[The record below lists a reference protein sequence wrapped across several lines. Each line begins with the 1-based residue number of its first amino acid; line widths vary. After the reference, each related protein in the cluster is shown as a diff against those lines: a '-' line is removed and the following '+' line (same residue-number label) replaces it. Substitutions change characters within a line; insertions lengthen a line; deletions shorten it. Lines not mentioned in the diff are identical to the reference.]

1 MLLINFLE
9 NSAELLPDKVAIKCR
24 GQSSTYR
31 EIHAASNSFSHTILE
46 AGFSRHDRAIIFL
59 DNSIE
64 SVVALFA
71 IVKAGG
77 VFVIVSPQVKPR
89 KLRYIMEDC
98 QATLLITDLDN
109 LGKITEAISSLLDLK
124 VIIPIDHDMTT
135 PKIDLPKRLK
145 LISYSHVIKNVPLQY
160 IKERCIDVDLVSLIY
175 TSGSSGNPKGVML
188 THHNMVSAADSI
200 IQYLENTRDDIIMDA
215 LPLAFD
221 YGLYQILMS
230 FRFGGTVILEKG
242 FTYPQQIIDLV
253 IREKVTGWPLVPT
266 MAAILIRLK
275 NLAKLDFSNLRYI
288 TTTGQ
293 LFPPKHI
300 LQIRKLFPEV
310 KFFSMYGLT
319 ECKRVSYIDPEK
331 LDGRL
336 NSVGKPMPNV
346 EAYIVD
352 NKGREI
358 TEAKKPGEL
367 VVRGSNVMQGYWKL
381 PQDTRRVLCPGTYP
395 GEKVLYTGDIFEKDD
410 EGYLYFL
417 SRKDDII
424 KTAGFMVSPKEVENV
439 LYEMEDVVGAA
450 VIGVDDSILGKAI
463 KAFIQLKDAS
473 NITEEDILSF
483 CSERLEQYS
492 VPKYI
497 KICQK
502 LPLTETGKI
511 SKRNLA

>member
-1 MLLINFLE
+1 ME
-9 NSAELLPDKVAIKCR
+9 NLANIAKTISDLPD
-24 GQSSTYR
+24 
-31 EIHAASNSFSHTILE
+31 L
-46 AGFSRHDRAIIFL
+46 
-59 DNSIE
+59 
-64 SVVALFA
+64 
-71 IVKAGG
+71 
-77 VFVIVSPQVKPR
+77 
-89 KLRYIMEDC
+89 KL
-98 QATLLITDLDN
+98 
-109 LGKITEAISSLLDLK
+109 
-124 VIIPIDHDMTT
+124 IIPIDYGQTT
-135 PKIDLPKRLK
+135 AEINLPAEIR
-145 LISYSHVIKNVPLQY
+145 LISYPHVIKNVSPGYLQV
-160 IKERCIDVDLVSLIY
+160 RCIDIDLVSLIY

-188 THHNMVSAADSI
+188 THQNMISAADSI

-253 IREKVTGWPLVPT
+253 IGEKVTGWPLVPT
-266 MAAILIRLK
+266 MAAILIRLR
-275 NLAKLDFSNLRYI
+275 NLSKLDFSNLRYI

-300 LQIRKLFPEV
+300 LQIRKLFPKA

-319 ECKRVSYIDPEK
+319 ECKRVSYLDPEK

-336 NSVGKPMPNV
+336 NSVGKPMPNI

-352 NKGREI
+352 SKGREI
-358 TEAKKPGEL
+358 TDAHKPGEL
-367 VVRGSNVMQGYWKL
+367 VVRGSNIMRGYWNL
-381 PQDTRRVLCPGTYP
+381 PQDTDKVLRPSIHS
-395 GEKVLYTGDIFEKDD
+395 GEKVLYTGDMFERDD

-424 KTAGFMVSPKEVENV
+424 KTAGFMVSPKEIENV
-439 LYEMEDVVGAA
+439 LYEMEDIVGAA

-463 KAFIQLKDAS
+463 KAFVQLRDAS
-473 NITEEDILSF
+473 NTTEEDILSF
-483 CSERLEQYS
+483 CSECLEQYS

-511 SKRNLA
+511 SKRKLG